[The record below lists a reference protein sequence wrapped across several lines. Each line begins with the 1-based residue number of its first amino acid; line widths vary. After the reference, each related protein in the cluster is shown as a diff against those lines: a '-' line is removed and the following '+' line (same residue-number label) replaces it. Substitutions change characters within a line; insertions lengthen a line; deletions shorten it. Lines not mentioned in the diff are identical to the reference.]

1 MKKAKRILTL
11 LMTAA
16 MMMSMLVGCG
26 GTSEEGDQADA
37 GAETRDDLVV
47 ATNNASVSLIPWDN
61 LSYFDYYVTENI
73 YDSLMFSDATFVELE
88 PRLAERYE
96 LSEDGLSMTLYLRS
110 DATFHDGTPVTAEDA
125 VFSIEQYVASP
136 YIGTMG
142 YVESV
147 TALDETTVEVTFS
160 TVNAAAPWD
169 VANCMVLPKAAYE
182 ADPDGFRL
190 APVGSGPYVL
200 TANESG
206 SGAQLTAYEDYYRG
220 EPSIKNVSV
229 DIVPDL
235 TTLDMGLQD
244 GSIDCAIVGA
254 SSVDTLSEV
263 DGLTLDYAPSDVL
276 VELLMNCENEYLQ
289 DVNVRQAIAY
299 AINTP
304 VIADS
309 ILCGVADVNSY
320 APISS
325 ACTEWNAENAG
336 TGVYDPEAARS
347 LLEEAG
353 YTTPI
358 DLGTIKYYTN
368 GTNENIAAVIQQNL
382 ADVGIQVQLEV
393 GDTSTT
399 VTDLYAGNY
408 QLLLM
413 SLAYY
418 DSVFSA
424 RTAYD
429 PDGLNGNNFCR
440 YINQDLYDLFN
451 QGLAEQDT
459 DARQV
464 YADEILSILA
474 EELPGMKL
482 CDQEVAVCYQEGLD
496 VGELRINNRMQFF
509 DVQWTA

>member
-1 MKKAKRILTL
+1 MKKYKKLIALSTILAL
-11 LMTAA
+11 SLGLF
-16 MMMSMLVGCG
+16 SGCG
-26 GTSEEGDQADA
+26 GSGGSGSATAESDEKVLNIATIGETSTLSPLYMIADNRPTQKLIY
-37 GAETRDDLVV
+37 EPLVK
-47 ATNNASVSLIPWDN
+47 
-61 LSYFDYYVTENI
+61 YVDGEI
-73 YDSLMFSDATFVELE
+73 QPV
-88 PRLAERYE
+88 LAESWE
-96 LSEDGLSMTLYLRS
+96 MSDDGTQLTFHLRQGV
-110 DATFHDGTPVTAEDA
+110 TFHDGTPVTAEDA

-160 TVNAAAPWD
+160 TFNAAAPWD

-429 PDGLNGNNFCR
+429 PDGLNGR
-440 YINQDLYDLFN
+440 W
-451 QGLAEQDT
+451 
-459 DARQV
+459 
-464 YADEILSILA
+464 
-474 EELPGMKL
+474 PGAGAGAL
-482 CDQEVAVCYQEGLD
+482 CPVRCWAVCRSAVFRRWPRTFTQAGS
-496 VGELRINNRMQFF
+496 LRRERCWPFF
-509 DVQWTA
+509 WLPAMRLSRCWPLRRNSGA